1 MCAASEPAGY
11 LSVKV
16 RNMRKSTRL
25 TAEEQFQAAQ
35 KKSAKILEEREL
47 IAQERAERIAT
58 LRARRLAQ
66 EKVDNA
72 VPAKKRSTRKSN

>member
-1 MCAASEPAGY
+1 
-11 LSVKV
+11 
-16 RNMRKSTRL
+16 MRKSTRL